1 MQKVKTVLLPRVSHH
16 KLHISMKLRY
26 LGHSGFELRTRDK
39 KILIDPF
46 ITSNPLA
53 SGMHVD
59 DLTADFILIT
69 HGHDDHVG
77 DAVSIAER
85 SNALIVS
92 NFEIV
97 TWFEKK
103 GIKGHGMNHGG
114 KHTFDFGTLK
124 FVQASH
130 SSTMPDDAPGGNPGG
145 FVLWNE
151 EGCLY
156 FAGDTAL
163 IYDMQLIPMTCPKL
177 SAAILPLGDNFTMGY
192 EDAVIAA
199 RFVQC
204 DRIIGCHFDT
214 FDAIKID
221 RQEAIKS
228 FAREKIQL
236 ILPEIGEEIRI

>member
-1 MQKVKTVLLPRVSHH
+1 MMQKVKTVLLPRVSHH

-26 LGHSGFELRTRDK
+26 LGHSGFEIRTRDK

-46 ITSNPLA
+46 VSLNPLA
-53 SGMHVD
+53 SGIHLEDMTVD
-59 DLTADFILIT
+59 YILIT
-69 HGHDDHVG
+69 HDDHVG
-77 DAVSIAER
+77 DAVSIAKR
-85 SNALIVS
+85 NNSLIVS

-97 TWFEKK
+97 SWFEKK
-103 GIKGHGMNHGG
+103 GIKGHGMNQGG

-124 FVQASH
+124 FVPASH

-163 IYDMQLIPMTCPKL
+163 TFDMQLIPISCPKL
-177 SAAILPLGDNFTMGY
+177 SAAILPLGDNYTMGY
-192 EDAVIAA
+192 EDACVAA

-214 FDAIKID
+214 FDVIKID
-221 RQEAIKS
+221 HQEAINS
-228 FAREKIQL
+228 FAREKKEL
-236 ILPEIGEEIRI
+236 ILPKIGEEIRI